1 MTGPASSRAPILDAA
16 TAAILRDGVRG
27 LRVEQVAR
35 DAGVSTPLL
44 YYHFKDRAGLVRA
57 ALDHSNAQAPSTA
70 VLKAAHAATGR
81 ARVTEALRAEF
92 DDSPAVR
99 RNTVIWNEVTA
110 LAAFD
115 HELRADV
122 VRVTQGWARKVA
134 AAIREGIA
142 DGSISGRV
150 DPDLAAHA
158 LTSLC
163 DGLSVR
169 WLAGAL
175 ELSDARR
182 QLQFALDAVLGPG

>member
-1 MTGPASSRAPILDAA
+1 MTRPARSRAAILDAA
-16 TAAILRDGVRG
+16 AAAILRDGVRG

-44 YYHFKDRAGLVRA
+44 YYHFKDRAALVRA
-57 ALDHSNAQAPSTA
+57 ALDHSNAEAPSTA
-70 VLKAAHAATGR
+70 VLKGAHAATGR
-81 ARVTEALRAEF
+81 ARVTDALLAEF
-92 DDSPAVR
+92 DDAPAVR

-122 VRVTQGWARKVA
+122 VRVTQGWARLVA
-134 AAIREGIA
+134 GALREGIA
-142 DGSISGRV
+142 DGSISGLV

>member
-1 MTGPASSRAPILDAA
+1 VTRPAPSRAAILDAA
-16 TAAILRDGVRG
+16 AAAILRDGVRG
-27 LRVEQVAR
+27 LRVERVAR
-35 DAGVSTPLL
+35 DAGVSTALL
-44 YYHFKDRAGLVRA
+44 YYHFNDRAGLVRA
-57 ALDHSNAQAPSTA
+57 ALDLSNAEAPSTA
-70 VLKAAHAATGR
+70 VLKAAHAETGR
-81 ARVTEALRAEF
+81 ARVTEALLAEF
-92 DDSPAVR
+92 GDAPAVR

-115 HELRADV
+115 PELRADV
-122 VRVTQGWARKVA
+122 LRVTQGWAQMVA
-134 AAIREGIA
+134 AAIRAGIA
-142 DGSISGRV
+142 DGSISGPV

-182 QLQFALDAVLGPG
+182 QLRLALDAVLGPG